1 MTWRK
6 IRKWLKWTFSLLF
19 LGIFLLLLLV
29 RLFVDFDFE
38 HSPEQVTAFFA
49 DKPYQPEHFE
59 FTYRGRTLHY
69 VSAGDPSLP
78 LVVFVH
84 GSPGSW
90 DAFLEFMGNPR
101 LLARARLVSIDRP
114 GYGGSG
120 RNLPEPSLV
129 YQAAVIKT
137 VLETDTG
144 GRPAILVGHSLG
156 APIVARA
163 AMDFPERVG
172 GLILVAPSID
182 PELEKV
188 RWFQYPAD
196 WQLLSWLVPPA
207 LRTSNREVLP
217 LKGELQALL
226 PLWAGISQ
234 VVTVI
239 QGEKDV
245 LVPAANADFAVA
257 RLVNARVTRVRVPD
271 MNHFVPWT
279 HPSLIEQ
286 AIHDPLDLLQPAPE

>member
-1 MTWRK
+1 MTKSIYALGEIPEVGVVPPRMHAQL
-6 IRKWLKWTFSLLF
+6 IR
-19 LGIFLLLLLV
+19 
-29 RLFVDFDFE
+29 RE
-38 HSPEQVTAFFA
+38 
-49 DKPYQPEHFE
+49 
-59 FTYRGRTLHY
+59 R
-69 VSAGDPSLP
+69 
-78 LVVFVH
+78 
-84 GSPGSW
+84 
-90 DAFLEFMGNPR
+90 
-101 LLARARLVSIDRP
+101 
-114 GYGGSG
+114 YG
-120 RNLPEPSLV
+120 
-129 YQAAVIKT
+129 
-137 VLETDTG
+137 
-144 GRPAILVGHSLG
+144 
-156 APIVARA
+156 VARA

-257 RLVNARVTRVRVPD
+257 RLVNARVTSVRVPD

-286 AIHDPLDLLQPAPE
+286 AILDQLDLLQPAPERASSQSVF